1 MASAIQKNLMILQA
15 LAEQGAAMSIAELSQ
30 TLTMPKQTIHRVVTE
45 LERLGALTRDIS
57 TDRFTFGPFMRNLAT
72 DVLHAP
78 MLSHLTH
85 PLLLE
90 LVGQVNETCNIGI
103 LTGTDVTY
111 IDRQECAWP
120 LRVQLQPGSKVPV
133 HCTAI
138 GKLLL
143 AYLKGDDRQRLLQS
157 LSLTGFTTNTI
168 TDPTVL
174 NEHLQ
179 QVRTQGYSL
188 NNEEDCP
195 GLIALAV
202 PIVDQTQRVRAGL
215 AVHAPTSRITLP
227 QMLETKPLLEAC
239 ASALSQKLFA
249 STSSQQALS

>member
-1 MASAIQKNLMILQA
+1 MILQA

-30 TLTMPKQTIHRVVTE
+30 TLTMPKQTIHRVVVE

-90 LVGQVNETCNIGI
+90 LVSQVKETCNIGI

-111 IDRQECAWP
+111 VDRQECEWP

-138 GKLLL
+138 GKLLM
-143 AYLKGDDRQRLLQS
+143 AYLKDADRQRLLQS
-157 LSLTGFTTNTI
+157 LSLTSFTANTL
-168 TDPTVL
+168 TDTEQL
-174 NEHLQ
+174 DEHLQ
-179 QVRTQGYSL
+179 QIRTQGHSL

-202 PIVDQTQRVRAGL
+202 PIVDQAHRVRAGL
-215 AVHAPTSRITLP
+215 AVHAPTSRITLT
-227 QMLETKPLLEAC
+227 QMLDTKPLLESC
-239 ASALSQKLFA
+239 AKALSQKLFA
-249 STSSQQALS
+249 SVPSQEALS